1 MSPRSQVVLRDPGG
15 ITVHRTAI
23 PSGPQVF
30 TEVIPAVRSVSV
42 GVWVPIGSRHET
54 PATAGATHFLEH
66 LLFKGTQRRSA
77 LDIAADIECLGGEIN
92 AFTTK
97 EYTCYHVRLLDE
109 HLDVAIDVL
118 ADMLGSSLLR
128 SSDIEAER
136 GVVLEEIAMSEDDPL
151 DLGRTELERELF
163 GTHPLAGPVAGTA
176 HSVATMRTA
185 ALRGHYRRYYTPD
198 NYVITVV
205 GNASHRAVV
214 SSVTRAFGLA
224 DAPVRAP
231 KISKPPTAP
240 RTRKAR
246 VGKAFEQVNLLRAH
260 SGPARGDERRYSMAV
275 LHTIL
280 GGGMSSRLF
289 QEVRERRSLAYSVNA
304 FRASYSDAGVFGV
317 HAGCAPEKLDQT
329 REVIEAVLREVASA
343 GLSADEVDAA
353 KNQVKGQIVLD
364 LEDPGMRLM
373 RLGTRAL
380 FGEKIIGLNEGLA
393 RIDGVT
399 TDEVCALAEEVL
411 TSPAV
416 EVVVGP
422 TEEDA

>member
-30 TEVIPAVRSVSV
+30 TELIPAVRSVSV

-66 LLFKGTQRRSA
+66 LLFKGTPRRSA
-77 LDIAADIECLGGEIN
+77 LDIAADIEGLGGEIN

-128 SSDIEAER
+128 TSDIDAER

-163 GTHPLAGPVAGTA
+163 GTHPLAAPVAGTA
-176 HSVATMRTA
+176 HSVSTMRTS

-198 NYVITVV
+198 NYVVTVV
-205 GNASHRAVV
+205 GNASHRKVV

-224 DAPVRAP
+224 ESPVRAP
-231 KISKPPTAP
+231 KVSKPPQAP
-240 RTRKAR
+240 RSRRAR

-260 SGPARGDERRYSMAV
+260 GGPARGDDRRYAMAV

-380 FGEKIIGLNEGLA
+380 FGEKIVGVNEGLA

-399 TDEVCALAEEVL
+399 TGEVCDLAEQVL

-422 TEEDA
+422 SEEGA

>member
-30 TEVIPAVRSVSV
+30 TELIPAVRSVSV

-118 ADMLGSSLLR
+118 ADMLGASLLR

-163 GTHPLAGPVAGTA
+163 GNHPLAGPVAGSA
-176 HSVATMRTA
+176 HSVSTMRRA

-205 GNASHRAVV
+205 GNASHRKVV
-214 SSVTRAFGLA
+214 SAVSRAFGLA
-224 DAPVRAP
+224 DAPVRTP
-231 KISKPPTAP
+231 KASKPPLAP
-240 RTRKAR
+240 RHGRAR

-260 SGPARGDERRYSMAV
+260 GAPPRGDDQRYAMAV
-275 LHTIL
+275 LHTVL

-329 REVIEAVLREVASA
+329 REVIEAVLHEVASA
-343 GLSADEVDAA
+343 GLSADEVQAA
-353 KNQVKGQIVLD
+353 KNQVKGQMVLD

-380 FGEKIIGLNEGLA
+380 FGETIIGLSQGLA
-393 RIDGVT
+393 RVDGVT

-422 TEEDA
+422 SEEDA

>member
-30 TEVIPAVRSVSV
+30 TELIPAVRSVSV

-66 LLFKGTQRRSA
+66 LLFKGTPRRSA
-77 LDIAADIECLGGEIN
+77 LDIAADIEGLGGEIN

-97 EYTCYHVRLLDE
+97 EYTCYHVCLLDE

-128 SSDIEAER
+128 TSDIDAER

-163 GTHPLAGPVAGTA
+163 GTHPLAAPVAGTA
-176 HSVATMRTA
+176 HSVSTMRTS

-198 NYVITVV
+198 NYVVTVV
-205 GNASHRAVV
+205 GNASHRKVV

-224 DAPVRAP
+224 ESPVRAP
-231 KISKPPTAP
+231 KVSKPPQAP
-240 RTRKAR
+240 RSRRAR

-260 SGPARGDERRYSMAV
+260 GGPARGDDRRYAMAV

-380 FGEKIIGLNEGLA
+380 FGEKIVGVNEGLA

-399 TDEVCALAEEVL
+399 TGEVCDLAEEVL

-422 TEEDA
+422 SEEGA

>member
-30 TEVIPAVRSVSV
+30 TELIPAVRSVSV

-66 LLFKGTQRRSA
+66 LLFKGTPRRSA
-77 LDIAADIECLGGEIN
+77 LDIAADIEGLGGEIN

-163 GTHPLAGPVAGTA
+163 GTHPLAAPVAGTA
-176 HSVATMRTA
+176 HSVSTMRTS

-198 NYVITVV
+198 NYVVTVV
-205 GNASHRAVV
+205 GNASHRKVV

-224 DAPVRAP
+224 DSPVRAP
-231 KISKPPTAP
+231 KVSKPPQAP
-240 RTRKAR
+240 RTRRAR

-260 SGPARGDERRYSMAV
+260 GGPARGDDRRYAMAV

-343 GLSADEVDAA
+343 GLSPDEVEAA

-399 TDEVCALAEEVL
+399 TGEVCDLAEQVL

-422 TEEDA
+422 SEEGA